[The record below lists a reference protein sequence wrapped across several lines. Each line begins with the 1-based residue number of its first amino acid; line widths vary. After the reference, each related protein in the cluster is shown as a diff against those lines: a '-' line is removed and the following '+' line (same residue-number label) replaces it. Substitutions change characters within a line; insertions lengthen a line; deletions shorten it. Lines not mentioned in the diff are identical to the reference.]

1 MLPRKRAVFAV
12 RIFHVPSQFLYHSG
26 FTLYPQFVTHT
37 LFHILNNGHFCIT
50 VGIKPPSG
58 FFLAP
63 FFQLA
68 PIMRIY
74 IIIKR
79 DKNGKEQF
87 ADVVCVYIIKLTV
100 SRVVLDNEQSIVIE

>member
-1 MLPRKRAVFAV
+1 
-12 RIFHVPSQFLYHSG
+12 
-26 FTLYPQFVTHT
+26 
-37 LFHILNNGHFCIT
+37 
-50 VGIKPPSG
+50 
-58 FFLAP
+58 
-63 FFQLA
+63 
-68 PIMRIY
+68 MRIY